1 VAVLY
6 LQSNVDLTLAN
17 TLRLPCNAE
26 HYAAPST
33 LSALRAVLAHA
44 QAQGWPVTLLGG
56 GSNVLLPEQLPGLVL
71 RPALN
76 QWWLNHGQGA
86 QKGDVLAHVGAGV
99 NWHRFVMATAARG
112 LWGVEN
118 LALIPGSCGAA
129 PVQNIGAYGVELDDT
144 LQAVQVMEIAT
155 GRCFWL
161 SAQACAFGYRDSIFK
176 GELADSVVITQLVMR
191 LSRMPAPQLHYGDL
205 AARLSATPTPLEV
218 ADAVCAIRREKLPDP
233 EVLANAGS
241 FFKNPL
247 VSDQQAAQLLRHYPT
262 MPHFPQG
269 GGQTKLAAGWLIDQC
284 GLKGIQKGAFGV
296 HQHQAL
302 VLVHFGGGDRRGL
315 MKTADFIVA
324 QVEERFGVTL
334 APEPRVVN
342 P

>member
-1 VAVLY
+1 MAFLPY
-6 LQSNVDLTLAN
+6 QTNVDLTLAN

-26 HYAAPST
+26 YYAAPST
-33 LSALRAVLAHA
+33 LSALRAVLANAHT
-44 QAQGWPVTLLGG
+44 QGWPVTLLGG

-76 QWWLNHGQGA
+76 QWWLSHGQSA
-86 QKGDVLAHVGAGV
+86 QGGEVFAHVGAGV
-99 NWHRFVMATAARG
+99 NWHRFVMAMAARG

-129 PVQNIGAYGVELDDT
+129 PVQNIGAYGVELADT
-144 LQAVQVMEIAT
+144 LQAVQVMELAS
-155 GRCFWL
+155 GRCYWL
-161 SAQACAFGYRDSIFK
+161 SAQACAFGYRDSLFK
-176 GELADSVVITQLVMR
+176 GELAGSVVITQLVMR
-191 LSRMPAPQLHYGDL
+191 LSRVAAAQLHYGDL
-205 AARLSATPTPLEV
+205 AARLPTTPTPLEV
-218 ADAVCAIRREKLPDP
+218 AEAVCAIRREKLPDP

-247 VSDQQAAQLLRHYPT
+247 VSDQQAAQLLHHYPT

-269 GGQTKLAAGWLIDQC
+269 EGQTKLAAGWLIDQC

-315 MKTADFIVA
+315 LNTADFIVA

-334 APEPRVVN
+334 EPEPRVVN